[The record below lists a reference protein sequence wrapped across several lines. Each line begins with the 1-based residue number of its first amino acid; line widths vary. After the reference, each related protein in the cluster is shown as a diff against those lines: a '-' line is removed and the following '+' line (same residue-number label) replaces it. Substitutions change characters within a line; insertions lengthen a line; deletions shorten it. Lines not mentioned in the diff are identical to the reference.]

1 MKIIKV
7 VLIILVTILG
17 LSAGGAKILLMP
29 EEMKFFSK
37 VGMNDMMLIV
47 FGLIQLI
54 GAILFIFSK
63 TRKIGA
69 IILAVTFGTSSLI
82 ILLAGKITFG
92 LFSLLPIGIILV
104 ILNINQK

>member
-7 VLIILVTILG
+7 VLIILIAILG
-17 LSAGGAKILLMP
+17 LSAGAAKISLMP
-29 EEMKFFSK
+29 EEMEFFSK
-37 VGMNDMMLIV
+37 VGMNDTMLFV

-54 GAILFIFSK
+54 GALLFIFSK

-69 IILAVTFGTSSLI
+69 NILAFTFGASSI
-82 ILLAGKITFG
+82 IIFLAGKIAFG

-104 ILNINQK
+104 ILNINRK